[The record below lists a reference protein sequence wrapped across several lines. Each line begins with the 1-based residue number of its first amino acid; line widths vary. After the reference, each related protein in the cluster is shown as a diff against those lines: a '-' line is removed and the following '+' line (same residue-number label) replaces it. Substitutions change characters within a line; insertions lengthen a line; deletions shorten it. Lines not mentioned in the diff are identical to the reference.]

1 MTLKEAGELYIEQA
15 EKLTKTRKTL
25 IALDEAIRSEQ
36 ERRPFG
42 MTGTVTIRHEIVED
56 VIGLLQDH
64 LNHLE
69 HIMQKE
75 L

>member
-1 MTLKEAGELYIEQA
+1 MTLTEAGELYIEQA

-69 HIMQKE
+69 YTMQKE